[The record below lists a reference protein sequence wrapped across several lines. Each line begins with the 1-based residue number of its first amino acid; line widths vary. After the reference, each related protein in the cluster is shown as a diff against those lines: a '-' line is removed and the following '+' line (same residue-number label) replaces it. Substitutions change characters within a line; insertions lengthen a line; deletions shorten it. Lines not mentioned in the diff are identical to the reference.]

1 MNHKQMWNRYTEN
14 RSKQPPPTG
23 PVRIAQPTPTGP
35 VRIAQ
40 PPPTG
45 PVRIAQTPQGQ
56 FIHCLGQKTYSNIPM
71 IPRTATPL
79 PPVQTMIP
87 PGNQLSSTS
96 CLRIVRP
103 VQQQL
108 HPVNQQL
115 RPTQQQPCHRQTFL
129 PKNLLNGLLIYLY
142 VIYLLMM
149 VMNYYYYEA
158 TFTILLNLLKVSFVN
173 VLRDKAVQ
181 ILCVN
186 ALRDKSVKG
195 IICKCSA

>member
-1 MNHKQMWNRYTEN
+1 MWNRYTEN
-14 RSKQPPPTG
+14 RSK
-23 PVRIAQPTPTGP
+23 
-35 VRIAQ
+35 Q

-56 FIHCLGQKTYSNIPM
+56 FIHCLGQKAYSNIPM

-87 PGNQLSSTS
+87 PGNQLSSTP

-129 PKNLLNGLLIYLY
+129 PKNLLNGLLIYL
-142 VIYLLMM
+142 
-149 VMNYYYYEA
+149 
-158 TFTILLNLLKVSFVN
+158 
-173 VLRDKAVQ
+173 
-181 ILCVN
+181 
-186 ALRDKSVKG
+186 
-195 IICKCSA
+195 